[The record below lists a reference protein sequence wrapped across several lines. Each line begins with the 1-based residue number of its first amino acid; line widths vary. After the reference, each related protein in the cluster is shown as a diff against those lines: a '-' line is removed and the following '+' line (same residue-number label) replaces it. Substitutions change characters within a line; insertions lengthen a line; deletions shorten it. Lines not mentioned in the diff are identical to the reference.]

1 VYNSSNTL
9 QDVYYV
15 GADNQIHAWDWT
27 GSTFVNAALGS
38 SEPAAS
44 QTSPAGVFLSSSGDV
59 SVYYV
64 GANAQMYS
72 WFSDGKTWTA
82 RALGNGEPA
91 DAGTVP
97 SSSPATGP
105 NPAPATGSG
114 PVTIAP
120 KPRKGHLHVRII
132 MTWHWTKATT
142 RLTKLRWIGLPKRAT
157 VTVSCTGRGCPA
169 RTWSGRPG
177 KRRRLRTLTGARFH
191 AADRIT
197 ITISQRG
204 LISER
209 AKVVIRANRIPKT
222 KLL

>member
-1 VYNSSNTL
+1 VYNGSDQL
-9 QDVYYV
+9 QDIYYV
-15 GADNQIHAWDWT
+15 GADAQIHAWAWT
-27 GSTFVNAALGS
+27 GSTFVNAPLGT

-44 QTSPAGVFLSSSGDV
+44 GTSPNGVFLSSSGDE

-82 RALGNGEPA
+82 SPLGIGEPA
-91 DAGTVP
+91 AAGTVP
-97 SSSPATGP
+97 SSSPS
-105 NPAPATGSG
+105 PAPAAGSG

-120 KPRKGHLHVRII
+120 KPRKGHLHVRIV
-132 MTWHWTKATT
+132 MTWRWAKATT

-157 VTVSCTGRGCPA
+157 VSVRCSGGGCPA
-169 RTWSGRPG
+169 RMWSGRPG
-177 KRRRLRTLTGARFH
+177 NRKRLRKLTGARFR
-191 AADRIT
+191 AGDTIT

-209 AKVVIRANRIPKT
+209 ARVVIRANRIPAT